1 MGEITEMQRK
11 MYAACGHEVEV
22 RLVGGFRPIDDK
34 RIKFT
39 NPLVGKC
46 VNFTKP
52 LDNDPEVAS
61 FDIKVPGFSSIYEII
76 EDEIETLIIKD

>member
-22 RLVGGFRPIDDK
+22 RLVGGYKPI
-34 RIKFT
+34 
-39 NPLVGKC
+39 VGKC

>member
-11 MYAACGHEVEV
+11 MDAAFGHEVEV
-22 RLVGGFRPIDDK
+22 HLIGGFKPI
-34 RIKFT
+34 
-39 NPLVGKC
+39 VGKC